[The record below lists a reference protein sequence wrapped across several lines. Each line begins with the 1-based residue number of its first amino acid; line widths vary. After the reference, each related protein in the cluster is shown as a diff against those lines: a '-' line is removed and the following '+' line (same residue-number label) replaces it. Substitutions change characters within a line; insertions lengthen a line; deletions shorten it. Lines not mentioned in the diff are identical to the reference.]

1 MPGAFTYNCVKK
13 TGRVRPMKNSKLLE
27 KIKEMTL
34 EEKIDLCEGADYWR
48 TRAYEDKG
56 IPSAMMCDGPHG
68 LRKQPLGTDNL
79 GINASIPA
87 VCFPSAAATA
97 CSWDR
102 QLLSD
107 IGKAIGEEARANGV
121 SLVLGP
127 GLNIKRNPLCGRNFE
142 YFSEDPYASGE
153 LASAYVNGMQST
165 GVGACL
171 KHFAAN
177 SQEFKRFSSN
187 SVIDE
192 RALREIFLSGFETAV
207 KNSKPAAVMNSYN
220 KLNGE
225 HTGDSKKL
233 LRDILRSEWG
243 FDGMVV
249 TDWGAMN
256 DRISGMKAGC
266 DLMMPGGSHY
276 GKKKLIAAVNSG
288 ELSEEDVNFCAE
300 NVLRFVEKAQ
310 KIKSQPCDMQA
321 HHELARRAAEQS
333 AVLMKNEGA
342 LPVKG
347 KACIIGYMAKKL
359 RYQGVGS
366 SHINPYKL
374 AEPADCI
381 DWPYVDGY
389 NEQGNTNDGLIA
401 EAVRMAKSVDTPV
414 IFAGLTDKFEAE
426 GFDREHMKMPEG
438 MNRLIEAVAE
448 ANANTAVVLMCGS
461 PVEMPWADKVNA
473 ILYMALPGESGG
485 EAIKSLLS
493 GEANP
498 CGKLSDTWP
507 MRYDDVVTSEI
518 YGEKDAE
525 YREGIFVGYRY
536 YDSARVPVRYKFG
549 HGLSYTR
556 FEYSDLEIKDGNV
569 SVTVKNVGDMA
580 GSEVVLMFVEPPKE
594 GIIRPIRELK
604 GFDKV
609 FLKPGEA
616 KKLSFNLCDRSF
628 AVWYDGEWRVPEG
641 KYRLC
646 VGDLSAEYIP
656 ENGEKINASEHLSGT
671 WYETLCGK
679 PSKEDWEKLIG
690 FKYESEQK
698 RVGEFDFDSTIMEM
712 APHSKTMRTLKRI
725 IELVMARSN
734 GGSIN
739 YDNPEFKMMVMSAC
753 DCAIRNIAICGGVGE
768 KLIELLLKRANNGK

>member
-1 MPGAFTYNCVKK
+1 
-13 TGRVRPMKNSKLLE
+13 MKDSKLLE
-27 KIKEMTL
+27 KINELTL

-48 TRAYEDKG
+48 TRTFKDKG

-87 VCFPSAAATA
+87 VCFPTAAATA

-121 SLVLGP
+121 ALVLGP
-127 GLNIKRNPLCGRNFE
+127 GLNVKRNPLCGRNFE

-153 LASAYVNGMQST
+153 LAAAYVNGMQET

-177 SQEFKRFSSN
+177 SQEFKRHSSD
-187 SVIDE
+187 SVMDE
-192 RALREIFLSGFETAV
+192 RTLREIYLAGFEGAV
-207 KNSKPAAVMNSYN
+207 KKSKPAAVMSSYN

-225 HTGDSKKL
+225 HTGDSEWL
-233 LRDILRSEWG
+233 LKDVLRTEWG

-256 DRISGMKAGC
+256 DRIKGMKAGC

-276 GKKKLIAAVNSG
+276 WKKKVIAAVKAG
-288 ELSEEDVNFCAE
+288 ELSESDIDFCAE

-310 KIKSQPCDMQA
+310 TVTPQPCDMQV

-333 AVLMKNEGA
+333 AVLLKNDGT

-347 KACIIGYMAKKL
+347 KVCIIGYMAKKL

-374 AEPADCI
+374 AQPADLM
-381 DWPYVDGY
+381 DWPCVDGY
-389 NEQGNTNDGLIA
+389 NADGSTNEGLIS
-401 EAVRMAKSVDTPV
+401 EAVRIAKTVDTPV
-414 IFAGLTDKFEAE
+414 IFAGLTDKYEAE
-426 GFDREHMKMPEG
+426 GFDRVHMKMPEG
-438 MNRLIEAVAE
+438 MNRLIEAVAA

-461 PVEMPWADKVNA
+461 PVEMPWADKVGA
-473 ILYMALPGESGG
+473 ILYMALPGEAGA
-485 EAIKSLLS
+485 EAIKALLT

-498 CGKLSDTWP
+498 SGRLSDTWP
-507 MRYDDVVTSEI
+507 MRYEDTVTSEI

-536 YDSARVPVRYKFG
+536 YDSANVPVRYKFG
-549 HGLSYTR
+549 HGLSYTK
-556 FEYSDLEIKDGNV
+556 FEYSDLTVENGSV
-569 SVTVKNVGDMA
+569 SVTVKNVGDTA
-580 GSEVVLMFVEPPKE
+580 GSEVVLMFVEPPK
-594 GIIRPIRELK
+594 GSVIRPARELK
-604 GFDKV
+604 GFDKM

-616 KKLSFNLCDRSF
+616 KRVSLELCDRSF
-628 AVWYDGEWRVPEG
+628 AVWYEGAWHVPEG
-641 KYRLC
+641 EYKIC
-646 VGDLSAEYIP
+646 VGELSAGYIP
-656 ENGEKINASEHLSGT
+656 ENEEKINAPENLSGT

-679 PSKEDWEKLIG
+679 PSKADWEKLIG
-690 FKYESEQK
+690 YKYESEQRK
-698 RVGEFDFDSTIMEM
+698 VGEFDLDSTIMEM
-712 APHSKTMRTLKRI
+712 APNSRTMRILKRA
-725 IELVMARSN
+725 IELVMARHN
-734 GGSIN
+734 GGKVD
-739 YDNPEFKMMVMSAC
+739 YENPEFKMMVMSAA
-753 DCAIRNIAICGGVGE
+753 DSAIRNVAICGGIGDGITE
-768 KLIELLLKRANNGK
+768 WLLKRANRGK